1 MVAQFIAV
9 HAVFTASSLG
19 ARVSARLIVYSQRG
33 RNQDF
38 AHATISSRRDTTN
51 ATRKRSNPALDA
63 FFS

>member
-9 HAVFTASSLG
+9 HAVTTASSPG
-19 ARVSARLIVYSQRG
+19 AQISARLIVYSPRE

-38 AHATISSRRDTTN
+38 AHAAISSRRDATN
-51 ATRKRSNPALDA
+51 ATRKRSNPAPDA